1 MDGVETE
8 PLFLNKLLIKG
19 LMWQNLSLLF
29 EAIDSEEQA
38 TYIMRYVKLARNVKL
53 FVHRHNK
60 GQSGTMHP
68 GSVYC
73 AS

>member
-1 MDGVETE
+1 
-8 PLFLNKLLIKG
+8 
-19 LMWQNLSLLF
+19 MWQNLSLLF